1 MEFLF
6 EEDDEAGEEHT
17 GPEVSGQAPGSFTVG
32 TDGLSVHEPSFP
44 ARVAAFLRFSPVI
57 EAMQAAQRR
66 GWPEDT
72 YDIVTLALA
81 AIDLVVSRQGF
92 ELEATRGDV
101 IQALSQLAE
110 VAAPDRSPDEH
121 SDVAVFVVDSLLNR
135 SARQVPFRY
144 VTSDYSSPDLVHR
157 QREVP
162 FSLLVEHD
170 HPARD
175 ENVLRATKDAINAL
189 IGGLDFDVEDEQVA
203 IELILERQLA
213 RNDFEPAVR
222 SAERARLL
230 SMRLAEELDRLI
242 RQTRRDLRL
251 VEEEWAVAVPDQ
263 LGRARD
269 HIHERLRV
277 ERNLLTKIREAL
289 TSTDSRLLKA
299 ALRIG
304 QLLEECQERHESLH
318 QRVISARGVFL
329 DEQERQAFRPPA
341 LLNLPDPHQDVLM
354 PVLELNRTDAETLA
368 ERFLVDMWGPR
379 APRLPRLYRL
389 VNDLWSRHTRAESN
403 NHGEDE
409 EHDLAD
415 PPVPLLRSEIIGVAV
430 RAVERVGLPARLST
444 LISACYDDPQEAS
457 ASIRQQGAEVLNLAV
472 LWAFSPEDADDDEGR
487 LADDLM
493 ATVLGRRTAVDG
505 DGIRLRLPGWDGDD
519 VIVARDPNSL
529 AEANPTPSVLLST
542 SPSSIEEPT

>member
-6 EEDDEAGEEHT
+6 EEDDGASGDHT
-17 GPEVSGQAPGSFTVG
+17 EPLTDGQAAGSFATG
-32 TDGLSVHEPSFP
+32 TDGLSVHESSFP
-44 ARVAAFLRFSPVI
+44 ARVAAFLRFSPVF
-57 EAMQAAQRR
+57 EAMQAARR
-66 GWPEDT
+66 REWPEDA
-72 YDIVTLALA
+72 YDIVTLTLA

-92 ELEATRGDV
+92 ELEATRTDV
-101 IQALSQLAE
+101 IQALSQLAGA
-110 VAAPDRSPDEH
+110 AAPEQSPDEH
-121 SDVAVFVVDSLLNR
+121 SDVAAFVVDSLLNR

-144 VTSDYSSPDLVHR
+144 VTSDYSAPDLVHR
-157 QREVP
+157 RREVP
-162 FSLLVEHD
+162 FSLLIEHD

-203 IELILERQLA
+203 TELILERQLA
-213 RNDFEPAVR
+213 RNDFEPAVI

-230 SMRLAEELDRLI
+230 SMSLAEELDRLL
-242 RQTRRDLRL
+242 RQTRRDLRI
-251 VEEEWAVAVPDQ
+251 VEEEWAATVPEQ
-263 LGRARD
+263 LERARD
-269 HIHERLRV
+269 HIRGRLRV
-277 ERNLLTKIREAL
+277 ERNLLAKIREAL

-304 QLLEECQERHESLH
+304 QLLEECQQRHESLH

-354 PVLELNRTDAETLA
+354 PALELGRTDAGTLT
-368 ERFLVDMWGPR
+368 ERFLIDMWGPR
-379 APRLPRLYRL
+379 TPRLPRLYRL
-389 VNDLWSRHTRAESN
+389 VNDLWSRHTRTGPN
-403 NHGEDE
+403 DRNEDE
-409 EHDLAD
+409 GHDLAD
-415 PPVPLLRSEIIGVAV
+415 PPVPLLRPEIIGVAA
-430 RAVERVGLPARLST
+430 RAVERVGLPARLSA

-487 LADDLM
+487 SADDLM

-505 DGIRLRLPGWDGDD
+505 DGLRLRLPGWDGDD

-529 AEANPTPSVLLST
+529 AEADPTPSVLLST
-542 SPSSIEEPT
+542 PPSSIEEPT